1 MTYISIALGLVC
13 LGVSS
18 TPMGSQY
25 DSLRGAPGAVDQL
38 LMLAGMALLDASWRL
53 EHSGYKNNN
62 VKYKNAGEESFP
74 SRRFCQ
80 QAAYLE

>member
-38 LMLAGMALLDASWRL
+38 LMLAGVALLDAAWRL
-53 EHSGYKNNN
+53 EHSGYKNNK

>member
-38 LMLAGMALLDASWRL
+38 LVLIGVGLLAAAWRL
-53 EHSGYKNNN
+53 EHRGHGKN
-62 VKYKNAGEESFP
+62 KE
-74 SRRFCQ
+74 Q
-80 QAAYLE
+80 

>member
-13 LGVSS
+13 LGVPS

-53 EHSGYKNNN
+53 EHSGYK
-62 VKYKNAGEESFP
+62 KNKGK
-74 SRRFCQ
+74 
-80 QAAYLE
+80 

>member
-38 LMLAGMALLDASWRL
+38 LMLAGVALLDAAWRL

-62 VKYKNAGEESFP
+62 AKSQNAGEESFP

>member
-38 LMLAGMALLDASWRL
+38 LMLAGAALLDAAWRL
-53 EHSGYKNNN
+53 EHSGSKKN
-62 VKYKNAGEESFP
+62 KGKEKHAGEESFP

>member
-38 LMLAGMALLDASWRL
+38 LMLAGMAVRAAGWRVP
-53 EHSGYKNNN
+53 HRGNNN
-62 VKYKNAGEESFP
+62 HTEK
-74 SRRFCQ
+74 
-80 QAAYLE
+80 

>member
-38 LMLAGMALLDASWRL
+38 LMLAGMALLDAAWRL
-53 EHSGYKNNN
+53 EHSGYKKNKVN
-62 VKYKNAGEESFP
+62 KKNAGEESFP
-74 SRRFCQ
+74 SRRFWQ

>member
-38 LMLAGMALLDASWRL
+38 LVLIGVGLLAAAGRL
-53 EHSGYKNNN
+53 EHSGHGKN
-62 VKYKNAGEESFP
+62 KEK
-74 SRRFCQ
+74 
-80 QAAYLE
+80 